1 MAQQARYRWGIV
13 APMTG
18 HSEQLEGAEPL
29 LPPSI
34 EIVQAMLGVKDYT
47 RQGVDEAMTRY
58 WACVDQLVQ
67 QGVQRLTFAGVP
79 LSAQL
84 GRPRVLQL
92 LEQTQQRTGL
102 VADAANESII
112 AALEHL
118 GAASVAIASRFPDQV
133 NDAIVAYFEAAGL
146 RVPTITRR
154 DQWARDI
161 AGESIEAGIK
171 LAAELGREAM
181 RRAPDA
187 DALLL
192 PGGSW
197 RALAVVPLLEED
209 FGKPVITNA
218 TARAWRLMHAGLAP
232 AKPGWGVLLASP

>member
-1 MAQQARYRWGIV
+1 
-13 APMTG
+13 MTG
-18 HSEQLEGAEPL
+18 HSEQLEGGEPL

-34 EIVQAMLGVKDYT
+34 EVIQAMLGVKDYT
-47 RQGVDEAMTRY
+47 PEGVEQAMGRY
-58 WACVDQLVQ
+58 WSCVDHLVEQ
-67 QGVQRLTFAGVP
+67 RVQRLTFAGVP

-84 GRPRVLQL
+84 GRPRVLRL
-92 LEQTQQRTGL
+92 LQETRQRTGL
-102 VADAANESII
+102 TADAANESII

-118 GAASVAIASRFPDQV
+118 GASSVAVASRFADQV
-133 NDAIVAYFEAAGL
+133 NAGIVAYFEAAGL
-146 RVPTITRR
+146 RVPAITRR

-171 LAAELGREAM
+171 LAVELAREAM

-187 DALLL
+187 EALLL

-232 AKPGWGVLLASP
+232 SKLGWGKLLANP